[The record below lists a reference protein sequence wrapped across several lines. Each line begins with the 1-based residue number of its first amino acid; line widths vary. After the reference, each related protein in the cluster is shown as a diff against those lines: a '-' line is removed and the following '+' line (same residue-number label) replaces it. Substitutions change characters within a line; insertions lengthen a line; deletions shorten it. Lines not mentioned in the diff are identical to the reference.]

1 MKQICFVTRIH
12 LKCNKNKLQEI
23 QQLLFSFKIISLDD
37 LNFFDDIP
45 ETENTIERNAFL
57 KANFINNK
65 FNIDC
70 FSDDTG
76 LFIDSLDGLPGVKSA
91 RFAGENSNSEE
102 NISLVLKSLENKKSR
117 SATFKTVICLIIN
130 NRKHFFEGSVP
141 GTITEQKSGESG
153 FGYDPIFIPFGYN
166 KTFSEM
172 TIEEKNLI
180 SHRSKAVQKLIK
192 FLNSYEK

>member
-1 MKQICFVTRIH
+1 MKQICFVTG
-12 LKCNKNKLQEI
+12 NKNKLQEI
-23 QQLLFSFKIISLDD
+23 QQLLFSFKIISLHD

-45 ETENTIERNAFL
+45 ETENTIEGNAFL

-153 FGYDPIFIPFGYN
+153 FGYDPIFIPFGHN

>member
-1 MKQICFVTRIH
+1 MKQICFVTG
-12 LKCNKNKLQEI
+12 NKNKLQEI
-23 QQLLFSFKIISLDD
+23 QQLLFSFKIISLHD

-45 ETENTIERNAFL
+45 ETENTIEGNAFL

-117 SATFKTVICLIIN
+117 TATFKTVICLIIN

>member
-1 MKQICFVTRIH
+1 MKQICFVTG
-12 LKCNKNKLQEI
+12 NKNKLQEI
-23 QQLLFSFKIISLDD
+23 QQLLFSFKIISLHD

-45 ETENTIERNAFL
+45 ETENTIEGNAIL

>member
-1 MKQICFVTRIH
+1 MKKICFVTG
-12 LKCNKNKLQEI
+12 NKNKLQEI
-23 QQLLFSFKIISLDD
+23 QQLLFSFKIISLHD

-45 ETENTIERNAFL
+45 ETENTIEGNAFL

>member
-1 MKQICFVTRIH
+1 MKQICFVTG
-12 LKCNKNKLQEI
+12 NKNKLQEI
-23 QQLLFSFKIISLDD
+23 QQLLFSFKIISLHD

>member
-1 MKQICFVTRIH
+1 MKQICFVTG
-12 LKCNKNKLQEI
+12 NKNKLQEI
-23 QQLLFSFKIISLDD
+23 QQLLFSFKIISLHD

-45 ETENTIERNAFL
+45 ETENTIEGNAFL

-130 NRKHFFEGSVP
+130 NR
-141 GTITEQKSGESG
+141 
-153 FGYDPIFIPFGYN
+153 
-166 KTFSEM
+166 
-172 TIEEKNLI
+172 
-180 SHRSKAVQKLIK
+180 A
-192 FLNSYEK
+192 

>member
-1 MKQICFVTRIH
+1 MKQICFVTG
-12 LKCNKNKLQEI
+12 NKNKLQEI

-45 ETENTIERNAFL
+45 ETENTIEGNAFL

-117 SATFKTVICLIIN
+117 SATFKTVICLIVN
-130 NRKHFFEGSVP
+130 NRKHFFEGSIP

>member
-1 MKQICFVTRIH
+1 M
-12 LKCNKNKLQEI
+12 
-23 QQLLFSFKIISLDD
+23 
-37 LNFFDDIP
+37 
-45 ETENTIERNAFL
+45 

>member
-1 MKQICFVTRIH
+1 MKQICFVTG
-12 LKCNKNKLQEI
+12 NKNKLQEI

-37 LNFFDDIP
+37 LN
-45 ETENTIERNAFL
+45 ENTIQGNAFL

>member
-1 MKQICFVTRIH
+1 MKQICFVTG
-12 LKCNKNKLQEI
+12 NKNKLQEI

-117 SATFKTVICLIIN
+117 SATFKTVICLIVN

-166 KTFSEM
+166 KTYSEM

>member
-1 MKQICFVTRIH
+1 MKQICFVTG
-12 LKCNKNKLQEI
+12 NKNKLQEI
-23 QQLLFSFKIISLDD
+23 QQLLFSFKIISLHD

-45 ETENTIERNAFL
+45 ETENTIEGNAFL

-130 NRKHFFEGSVP
+130 NRKHFFEGSVS

>member
-1 MKQICFVTRIH
+1 MNKICFVTG
-12 LKCNKNKLQEI
+12 NKNKLQEI
-23 QQLLFSFKIISLDD
+23 QQLLTSFHIISLSD
-37 LNFFDDIP
+37 LNFFEDIP
-45 ETENTIERNAFL
+45 ETENTIEGNAL
-57 KANFINNK
+57 IKAKFINSK

>member
-1 MKQICFVTRIH
+1 MKQICFVTG
-12 LKCNKNKLQEI
+12 NKNKLQEI

-45 ETENTIERNAFL
+45 ETENTIEGNAFL

>member
-1 MKQICFVTRIH
+1 MKQICFVTG
-12 LKCNKNKLQEI
+12 NKNKLQEI
-23 QQLLFSFKIISLDD
+23 QQLLFSFKIISLHD

-45 ETENTIERNAFL
+45 ETENTIEGNAFL

-117 SATFKTVICLIIN
+117 TATFKTVICLIIN
-130 NRKHFFEGSVP
+130 NRKHFFEGSVQ
-141 GTITEQKSGESG
+141 GTITEQKSGKSG

-166 KTFSEM
+166 KTFSKM

-192 FLNSYEK
+192 FLNSYEQ

>member
-1 MKQICFVTRIH
+1 MKQICFVTG
-12 LKCNKNKLQEI
+12 NKNKLQEI

-45 ETENTIERNAFL
+45 ETENTIEGNAFL

-117 SATFKTVICLIIN
+117 SATFKTVICLIVN

>member
-1 MKQICFVTRIH
+1 MKQICFVTG
-12 LKCNKNKLQEI
+12 NKNKLQEI
-23 QQLLFSFKIISLDD
+23 QQLLFSFKIISLHD

-45 ETENTIERNAFL
+45 ETENTIEGNAFL

-130 NRKHFFEGSVP
+130 NRKHFFEGSIP
-141 GTITEQKSGESG
+141 GTITEQKSGEKG

>member
-1 MKQICFVTRIH
+1 MKQICFVTG
-12 LKCNKNKLQEI
+12 NKNKLQEI
-23 QQLLFSFKIISLDD
+23 QQLLFSFKIISLHD

-45 ETENTIERNAFL
+45 ETENTIEGNAFL

-65 FNIDC
+65 FKIDC

-153 FGYDPIFIPFGYN
+153 FGYDPIFIPYGYS
-166 KTFSEM
+166 KTFAEM
-172 TIEEKNLI
+172 EYKNKLSIDHRYIAYRKLEK
-180 SHRSKAVQKLIK
+180 KIK
-192 FLNSYEK
+192 TYF

>member
-1 MKQICFVTRIH
+1 MKQICFVTG
-12 LKCNKNKLQEI
+12 NKNKLQEI
-23 QQLLFSFKIISLDD
+23 QQLLFSFKIISLHD

-45 ETENTIERNAFL
+45 ETENTIQGNAFL

-117 SATFKTVICLIIN
+117 TATFKTVICLIIN

>member
-1 MKQICFVTRIH
+1 MKQICFVTG
-12 LKCNKNKLQEI
+12 NKNKLQEI
-23 QQLLFSFKIISLDD
+23 QQLLFSFKIISLHD

-45 ETENTIERNAFL
+45 ETENTIEGNAFL

-130 NRKHFFEGSVP
+130 NRKHFFEGSIP

-192 FLNSYEK
+192 FLNFYEK

>member
-1 MKQICFVTRIH
+1 MKQICFVTG
-12 LKCNKNKLQEI
+12 NKNKLQEI
-23 QQLLFSFKIISLDD
+23 QQLLFSFKIISLHD

-45 ETENTIERNAFL
+45 ETENTIEGNAIL

-130 NRKHFFEGSVP
+130 N
-141 GTITEQKSGESG
+141 
-153 FGYDPIFIPFGYN
+153 
-166 KTFSEM
+166 
-172 TIEEKNLI
+172 
-180 SHRSKAVQKLIK
+180 
-192 FLNSYEK
+192 

>member
-1 MKQICFVTRIH
+1 MKQICFVTG
-12 LKCNKNKLQEI
+12 NKNKLQEI
-23 QQLLFSFKIISLDD
+23 QQLLFSFKIISLHD

-45 ETENTIERNAFL
+45 ETENTIEGNAFL

>member
-1 MKQICFVTRIH
+1 MKQICFVTG
-12 LKCNKNKLQEI
+12 NKNKLQEI
-23 QQLLFSFKIISLDD
+23 QQLLFSFKIISLHD

-45 ETENTIERNAFL
+45 ETENTIEGNAFL

-117 SATFKTVICLIIN
+117 SATFKTVICLIVN

>member
-1 MKQICFVTRIH
+1 MKQICFVTG
-12 LKCNKNKLQEI
+12 NKNKLQEI

-45 ETENTIERNAFL
+45 ETENTIEGNAFL

-117 SATFKTVICLIIN
+117 TATFKTVICLIIN

>member
-1 MKQICFVTRIH
+1 MKQICFVTG
-12 LKCNKNKLQEI
+12 NKNKLQEI
-23 QQLLFSFKIISLDD
+23 QQLLFSFKIISLHD

-45 ETENTIERNAFL
+45 ETENTIEGNAFL

-117 SATFKTVICLIIN
+117 TATFKTVICLIIN

-141 GTITEQKSGESG
+141 VTITEQKSGESG

>member
-1 MKQICFVTRIH
+1 MKQICFVTG
-12 LKCNKNKLQEI
+12 NKNKLQEI
-23 QQLLFSFKIISLDD
+23 QQLLFSFKIISLHD

-45 ETENTIERNAFL
+45 ETENTIEGNAFL

-65 FNIDC
+65 FKIDC

>member
-1 MKQICFVTRIH
+1 MKQICFVTG
-12 LKCNKNKLQEI
+12 NKNKLQEI

>member
-1 MKQICFVTRIH
+1 MKQICFVTG
-12 LKCNKNKLQEI
+12 NKNKLQEI
-23 QQLLFSFKIISLDD
+23 QQLLFSFKIISLHD

-45 ETENTIERNAFL
+45 ETENTIEGNAFL

-130 NRKHFFEGSVP
+130 NRKHFFEGSIP

>member
-1 MKQICFVTRIH
+1 MKQICFVTG
-12 LKCNKNKLQEI
+12 NKNKLQEI
-23 QQLLFSFKIISLDD
+23 QQLLFSFKIISLHD

-130 NRKHFFEGSVP
+130 NRKHFFEGSIP

>member
-1 MKQICFVTRIH
+1 MKQICFVTG
-12 LKCNKNKLQEI
+12 NKNKLQEI
-23 QQLLFSFKIISLDD
+23 QQLLFSFKIISLHD

-45 ETENTIERNAFL
+45 ETENTIEGNAFL

-117 SATFKTVICLIIN
+117 TATFKTVICLIIN
-130 NRKHFFEGSVP
+130 NRKHFFEGSIP